1 MKERDNLRKR
11 TKRSGDSEFKVI
23 IINKLIKLRRMNEH
37 GENFNKELENIKK
50 NGAEF
55 RNTIN
60 EIKKNTLEGIDSRL
74 DNIEE
79 QLSDLED
86 RVVEIKQNR
95 KKKI

>member
-1 MKERDNLRKR
+1 MKEQDNLRKR

-23 IINKLIKLRRMNEH
+23 IINKLIKLRIMNEH

-60 EIKKNTLEGIDSRL
+60 EIKKKYTR
-74 DNIEE
+74 
-79 QLSDLED
+79 
-86 RVVEIKQNR
+86 RNR
-95 KKKI
+95 Q